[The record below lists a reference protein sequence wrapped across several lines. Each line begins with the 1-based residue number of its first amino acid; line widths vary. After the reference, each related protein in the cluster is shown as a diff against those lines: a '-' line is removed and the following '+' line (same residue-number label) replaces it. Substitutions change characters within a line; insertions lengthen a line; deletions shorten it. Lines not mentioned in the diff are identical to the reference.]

1 MQLLRRGLRSH
12 RHLRLA
18 VVWAWCIGGGLAAQ
32 EVPKSWT
39 ERETR
44 LANEYLSLLVNQPDY
59 GRVVDLLWALYEKH
73 EATPL
78 LLENISAQ
86 AQATKHPTVLLVQG
100 HLYRRAGDL
109 KKAGELYD
117 EVLKQMPKDVRALRA
132 RADVARELADPAL
145 AYTLIQRWV
154 DSLSAEDPA
163 KPQAWIEL
171 GTLALA
177 AGKTEDAAQAWETAA
192 RLRPGDIHLV
202 RQVGELLLRAGFPDR
217 AVVFYNT
224 LAEQGDPKKRLDA
237 LYDLARILEHA
248 DEFTKADETLLKGL
262 SLLDFRDG
270 RYAEFFRR
278 RVRLHERFGGLD
290 DLGHQ
295 LSKAAEAKP
304 FREQAVLD
312 WMRFNE
318 ITVDLD
324 THLAALRVLVKELPQ
339 VDDYRWELVRALLD
353 HEGAAEAATLLDE
366 RLKND
371 GNDLPTLVFLRS
383 DADLR
388 LSHPEAAVV
397 RLERLLSK
405 QGQSVEIEKQILN
418 FAQTRA
424 LDALIEKILQTRVDR
439 EPNKAEAI
447 FELAAFF
454 RVRKDGKRA
463 ETLLRKFSD
472 EAPTEEEKQRRLND
486 AASFLAAGSDPERA
500 MEIAVETA
508 NQPKAGREEWLRL
521 ADLLAE
527 EGKTKEA
534 GVWLEKAWSI
544 STTDEERLDV
554 DERLFSVLMG
564 DKKLEAQTQRGT
576 AGDFK
581 LPDAF
586 TGRGFA
592 GAEVQ
597 PNQIELP
604 AAITAYTRAQ
614 VDRVL
619 GKPGQGPSAPVS
631 EAVLFRAAWWAM
643 RAEMLEDA
651 YRLISRLQVDSQTG
665 TLRELSLEAEK
676 MLLDLTFT
684 DKNKALSMRLLKRLS
699 QRDPTNRLRY
709 ILRLSELMMEVEQSS
724 SVTAQNRRWKTEGPL
739 QMVIK
744 DAVRLLEQAYRE
756 MPDSDQLLSA
766 LTQSYRIQG
775 RPDDAL
781 KLWREA
787 IQKASGT
794 SAVPLLERYADL
806 LYSQAKLDGYVQ
818 AHLEILER
826 ETDIKRRRE
835 AFHRFTDR
843 LLWAADGGELPE
855 EVSHERLTL
864 LEKALV
870 EQTKRH
876 PFDGF
881 YHEALAAVF
890 ERHGDSARAFKSMKQ
905 AYYTS
910 PETPFSLGQLREA
923 ALRSSDL
930 KSAIYFQKQITATA
944 PAAELAA
951 ESRKLVELLEQTFQ
965 IAEADRV
972 RRRLESRFSQD
983 VTALENLAEHY
994 KNTGQDEAE
1003 RRVYEQISRVR
1014 PWDARSQLRIALKCL
1029 RLADDAG
1036 AKHYF
1041 QEILNKT
1048 QEDAWPQLSEDKLPL
1063 PISDLRK
1070 PGSSSPVI
1078 EITGLLDTVPGLD
1091 PADANRLRASLNLQH
1106 PEFAELPNPIHLL
1119 RLRVIEELAR
1129 LHSRED
1135 SAALD
1140 KWVTDWK
1147 SSKRPAIERL
1157 WALYYAHAGADFRA
1171 LLRETL
1177 KEQKGLETRFKVLW
1191 LLLRSHGMTDAIAW
1205 VRGVEKD
1212 DEAFMGRKR
1221 LLLACVSML
1230 GDLNSFR
1237 FQKGALA
1244 ELGGA
1249 KLIQNSSVLE
1259 LTRDFQDQQRY
1270 TEALELGESLRK
1282 NSTAL
1287 ADDYAFFLSRIAESA
1302 QRWDLARDY
1311 LGKVVR
1317 GALLPGP
1324 YKGTYDPYLYS
1335 LSMANRL
1342 ANSEQERERILQ
1354 DAWKRLQRTPDSDLT
1369 RLRKSAVIGLAGAQ
1383 DTAAAELKNFITGDF
1398 MGARR
1403 MGEVQGM
1410 LTPQGSNRHEEAQ
1423 HLRGLWE
1430 ETREIQASF
1439 VQQGLA
1445 KVVEQANDDLVNA
1458 WGSVGLSS
1466 RSGLE
1471 FTEWRLGHLSRQLR
1485 QVDYPNRLRLIREY
1499 LSGIDMRQEVSVE
1512 ALSDLGGRLESQ
1524 GMAREAIEVYRL
1536 LPARAP
1542 ANSEY
1547 AQWLIRASES
1557 ARETKMGLK
1566 FTLQLLLAEPPMK
1579 PPQPGNEVLAE
1590 KHAHFL
1596 AQDFDIEELHRRGFL
1611 PSVTQVLQ
1619 GRIPPEVPYLRE
1631 LALLHERLGQDA
1643 EAVAAWERLHLSFTA
1658 NAESEILPDTESCLH
1673 LARLYA
1679 KQGKREDAL
1688 KALRAVPLKN
1698 ISGGLSRETLK
1709 LRADLLAQEKLWEEV
1724 RELMA
1729 AVVEK
1734 KLVPEIIHLADLLRT
1749 HGRTD
1754 DSLNLLTQGERSVK
1768 DENDRFTLRLE
1779 ILKQLATASG
1789 WTPDAGR
1796 TQIAALFRVRS
1807 RDRETLEK
1815 MVAWM
1820 KAQSSG
1826 PNQKSWIKLLS
1837 VEARAGMDRPLAALA
1852 LSAYAAALP
1861 QNAGEDLAQGWAAA
1875 GDGDRVCVELGGE
1888 TLLKEGRPQW
1898 AWQACAVLQELPTLR
1913 LDGRKSPLMVR
1924 VAHAMGD
1931 RAVIQEF
1938 FAETIRRSVPGGVQ
1952 PTEWARAFEDVGQP
1966 NLARE
1971 LYQQALQKLEG
1982 TQSMQT
1988 ELSIGWVRFLIRHK
2002 DFENAEIYLMKNH
2015 WALVNDSADL
2025 IFELYQGWGKL
2036 ASLTQELPKFHLP
2049 VGIEKEVL
2057 FLRSRALGAP
2067 PSSPQP

>member
-1 MQLLRRGLRSH
+1 MQLFRRDLRLP

-18 VVWAWCIGGGLAAQ
+18 VVGAWCIGGSLGAQ
-32 EVPKSWT
+32 ELPKSWT

-59 GRVVDLLWALYEKH
+59 GRVVDLLWTLYEKH

-117 EVLKQMPKDVRALRA
+117 EVLKQTPKDARALRA
-132 RADVARELADPAL
+132 RADVAREQADPAL

-154 DSLSAEDPA
+154 DSLAAEDPA
-163 KPQAWIEL
+163 KPQSLIEL

-177 AGKTEDAAQAWETAA
+177 AGKTEEAAKAWESAA
-192 RLRPGDIHLV
+192 RLLPGDIHLV

-217 AVVFYNT
+217 AAVFYTT

-248 DEFTKADETLLKGL
+248 DDFPKADAALLKGL

-270 RYAEFFRR
+270 RYTEFFRR
-278 RVRLHERFGGLD
+278 RVRLHERFGALD
-290 DLGHQ
+290 ELGQQ
-295 LSKAAEAKP
+295 LKKAAEAKP
-304 FREQAVLD
+304 FREQAARD

-318 ITVDLD
+318 ITVDQEA
-324 THLAALRVLVKELPQ
+324 HLAALRMLVKEVPQ
-339 VDDYRWELVRALLD
+339 AEDYRWELVRALMD
-353 HEGAAEAATLLDE
+353 HEGAAEAAALLDE

-371 GNDLPTLVFLRS
+371 GSDLPTLIFLRC

-388 LSHPEAAVV
+388 LSQPEPAVA
-397 RLERLLSK
+397 RLEKLLSK
-405 QGQSVEIEKQILN
+405 QGQSAEVEKQILS
-418 FAQTRA
+418 FAQSKA
-424 LDALIEKILQTRVDR
+424 LDRVIEKILQARVDR
-439 EPNKAEAI
+439 DPGKPEAI

-454 RVRKDGKRA
+454 RVRKESQKA
-463 ETLLRKFSD
+463 ETLLRTFSD
-472 EAPTEEEKQRRLND
+472 QAPTEEEKQRRLND
-486 AASFLAAGSDPERA
+486 AAAFLAAGSDPERA
-500 MEIAVETA
+500 MQMVREAAEK
-508 NQPKAGREEWLRL
+508 PKAGREEWLRL

-534 GVWLEKAWSI
+534 ALWLEKAWLV
-544 STTDEERLDV
+544 STTDEDRLDV

-564 DKKLEAQTQRGT
+564 DKKLETQTSRGT

-592 GAEVQ
+592 GAETL
-597 PNQIELP
+597 PNQLELP
-604 AAITAYTRAQ
+604 AAVTDYTRALIDQ
-614 VDRVL
+614 VL
-619 GKPGQGPSAPVS
+619 GKADAAPPP
-631 EAVLFRAAWWAM
+631 AAAPAIFRAAWWAM
-643 RAEMLEDA
+643 RTEMHEQA
-651 YRLISRLQVDSQTG
+651 YHLILRLQKDPQTG
-665 TLRELSLEAEK
+665 TLHELPLEAEK

-684 DKNKALSMRLLKRLS
+684 DKNKALSMRLLRGLI

-709 ILRLSELMMEVEQSS
+709 TLRLSELLMETEQSS
-724 SVTAQNRRWKTEGPL
+724 NPQSQARRWKTEGPS
-739 QMVIK
+739 QTVIE
-744 DAVRLLEQAYRE
+744 DAVRLLEQAYRD

-775 RPDDAL
+775 RADEAL

-787 IQKASGT
+787 IKKATGT
-794 SAVPLLERYADL
+794 TAVPLLERYADL
-806 LYSQAKLDGYVQ
+806 LFRQAKLDEYVQ
-818 AHLEILER
+818 VHLEIVER
-826 ETDIKRRRE
+826 ETDVKRRRE

-843 LLWAADGGELPE
+843 LLGSPDGQELPE
-855 EVSHERLTL
+855 EVTDQRLTL

-881 YHEALAAVF
+881 YHEALALVF
-890 ERHGDSARAFKSMKQ
+890 ERHGDNARAFKSMKQ

-923 ALRSSDL
+923 ALRSADL

-983 VTALENLAEHY
+983 ATALTSLADHY
-994 KNTGQDEAE
+994 KSTGQDEAE

-1029 RLADDAG
+1029 RLADEAG
-1036 AKHYF
+1036 ARRYL
-1041 QEILNKT
+1041 QEILAKT
-1048 QEDAWPQLSEDKLPL
+1048 QTEAWPQLPQDKWPL
-1063 PISDLRK
+1063 PISDLRR
-1070 PGSSSPVI
+1070 PGTAGAVI
-1078 EITGLLDTVPGLD
+1078 EVNSLLDRASGLD
-1091 PADANRLRASLNLQH
+1091 PMETSRLSASLSLQH
-1106 PEFAELPNPIHLL
+1106 PEFSELPEPIHLL

-1129 LHSRED
+1129 LHEREKD
-1135 SAALD
+1135 GTSLE
-1140 KWVTDWK
+1140 KWVAEWK
-1147 SSKRPAIERL
+1147 ASKRPAIERL
-1157 WALYYAHAGADFRA
+1157 WALYYAQAGADFRT
-1171 LLRETL
+1171 LLRQTL
-1177 KEQKGLETRFKVLW
+1177 KTPSGMETRFRLVW
-1191 LLLRSHGMTDAIAW
+1191 LLLRSQGMTDAIAW
-1205 VRGVEKD
+1205 VGEAEADSD
-1212 DEAFMGRKR
+1212 DLSERKR
-1221 LLLACVSML
+1221 LLLACISML
-1230 GDLNSFR
+1230 GDLSTFR
-1237 FQKGALA
+1237 FEKGAMTS
-1244 ELGGA
+1244 LGSS
-1249 KLIQNSSVLE
+1249 KLIQNSAILE
-1259 LTRDFQDQQRY
+1259 LTRKFQDQQRY
-1270 TEALELGESLRK
+1270 AEALELGESLRQ

-1302 QRWDLARDY
+1302 QRWDLAREY
-1311 LGKVVR
+1311 LGKVVH
-1317 GALLPGP
+1317 GPLLPGP
-1324 YKGTYDPYLYS
+1324 YRGTYDPYLYS

-1342 ANSEQERERILQ
+1342 ATSEQEREKILQ
-1354 DAWKRLQRTPDSDLT
+1354 DAWKRLQETPDSALT
-1369 RLRKSAVIGLAGAQ
+1369 RLRKSAVIGLSGAQ
-1383 DTAAAELKNFITGDF
+1383 DTAAAELRQFITGDF
-1398 MGARR
+1398 IGARR
-1403 MGEVQGM
+1403 MGEPQGM
-1410 LTPQGSNRHEEAQ
+1410 LTPQGSNRHEEAM

-1445 KVVEQANDDLVNA
+1445 KMVEQANDELVND
-1458 WGSVGLSS
+1458 WGSIGLSS

-1485 QVDYPNRLRLIREY
+1485 QVNYPNRIRMIREY

-1512 ALSDLGGRLESQ
+1512 TLSDLGGRLESQ

-1596 AQDFDIEELHRRGFL
+1596 AQDFDIAELHRRGFL
-1611 PSVTQVLQ
+1611 PTVTPVLQ

-1631 LALLHERLGQDA
+1631 LALLHERLGQEK
-1643 EAVAAWERLHLSFTA
+1643 EAIAAWDRLHLSFTT
-1658 NAESEILPDTESCLH
+1658 NAESDIQPDNESCLH
-1673 LARLYA
+1673 LARLYT
-1679 KQGKREDAL
+1679 KEGRHEEAL
-1688 KALRAVPLKN
+1688 KVLRVVPLKD
-1698 ISGGLSRETLK
+1698 ISGSISREVLK
-1709 LRADLLAQEKLWEEV
+1709 LRAELLAKAGLWDEL

-1729 AVVEK
+1729 AAVDK
-1734 KLVPEIIHLADLLRT
+1734 KLVPEIIHLAGLLREQKR
-1749 HGRTD
+1749 HEE
-1754 DSLNLLTQGERSVK
+1754 SLNLLTQGERRVQE
-1768 DENDRFTLRLE
+1768 DNDRFQLRLE
-1779 ILKQLATASG
+1779 ILKQASKTPG
-1789 WTPDAGR
+1789 WTPETGHGHV
-1796 TQIAALFRVRS
+1796 AALLRLRTRTPAV
-1807 RDRETLEK
+1807 LEK
-1815 MVAWM
+1815 LVEWM
-1820 KAQSSG
+1820 REQAKG
-1826 PNQKSWIKLLS
+1826 PNQKEWIQLLR
-1837 VEARAGMDRPLAALA
+1837 VEARAGMDRPLATLA
-1852 LSAYAAALP
+1852 LSVFAASLP
-1861 QNAGEDLAQGWAAA
+1861 ESAGDDLAQGWDAAKE
-1875 GDGDRVCVELGGE
+1875 GDRACLELGAE
-1888 TLLKEGRPQW
+1888 VLLKEGRPQW
-1898 AWQACAVLQELPTLR
+1898 AWYACGVLQELPTLR
-1913 LDGRKSPLMVR
+1913 MDGRKSPLMVR

-1931 RAVIQEF
+1931 RAVVQEY

-1952 PTEWARAFEDVGQP
+1952 PTAWAQAFEDVGQP
-1966 NLARE
+1966 QLARE
-1971 LYQQALQKLEG
+1971 LYQQALEKLEG
-1982 TQSMQT
+1982 TQSMQPD
-1988 ELSIGWVRFLIRHK
+1988 LSIGWVRFLIRHK

-2015 WALVNDSADL
+2015 WALVNDTADL

-2036 ASLTQELPKFHLP
+2036 ALLEAELPKFHLP
-2049 VGIEKEVL
+2049 VGIEKEAL
-2057 FLRSRALGAP
+2057 FLRSRALGLP
-2067 PSSPQP
+2067 PPSPQP